1 MLTLVVA
8 TAGAL
13 ALTLIVALVV
23 VLAFAVQT
31 ARFVGEAAAALEA
44 VGQRAGR
51 LAERFERIQA
61 LTHTAAS
68 EFAGDG
74 T

>member
-1 MLTLVVA
+1 MTLVLA

-13 ALTLIVALVV
+13 ALTLVVALVV

-31 ARFVGEAAAALEA
+31 ATFIAEAAAALEA
-44 VGQRAGR
+44 VGQRTGR

-61 LTHTAAS
+61 LTHTAAG
-68 EFAGDG
+68 ELAGDG